1 MTAEARTESPKQDA
15 LVVLYLLR
23 RLNAATDPREAFK
36 WIVELALRNLAWHE
50 PTEGKGFTIDDYKHL
65 LELSMTSRIITAM
78 CVARV
83 KLVRDAD
90 YEHQLILRVYR
101 PDNGGQD
108 PWSIEF
114 GNHHNGKNKKVAVA
128 DLDSL
133 NALGTTFY
141 DAMSNAIN

>member
-1 MTAEARTESPKQDA
+1 MTTEARTESPKQDA

-65 LELSMTSRIITAM
+65 HEQSMTSRIITAM
-78 CVARV
+78 CIARV
-83 KLVRDAD
+83 KLVRGAD
-90 YEHQLILRVYR
+90 YEHQLLLRVYR

-114 GNHHNGKNKKVAVA
+114 SNHANNRKKKIAVV
-128 DLDSL
+128 DRDSL
-133 NALGTTFY
+133 SALGVAFY
-141 DAMSNAIN
+141 AAMSDAIN